1 MSRLHS
7 PQQVQDM
14 LNAGMRQI
22 EIAKAMGVRKRTITA
37 MVRRCNLH
45 DPHPA
50 DLSRSVQVQ
59 RMLFAGMR
67 QCEIAAALGL
77 KSQTINGI
85 VKRNNLQDSQSRLHS
100 KYATWEWT
108 APEPAAPIV
117 VQTPKP
123 PRPVVVKTGVPYRMS
138 LTPLS
143 QYLAAGRQTSAS

>member
-1 MSRLHS
+1 
-7 PQQVQDM
+7 M

-22 EIAKAMGVRKRTITA
+22 EIAKALGIRKRTIAA

-50 DLSRSVQVQ
+50 DLSRPVQVQ

-67 QCEIAAALGL
+67 QCEIAAALGV

-108 APEPAAPIV
+108 VPEPAAPVV
-117 VQTPKP
+117 VQAPK
-123 PRPVVVKTGVPYRMS
+123 PRPVVVKTGRPFSMT

-143 QYLAAGRQTSAS
+143 QYLAAGRQTAAPRDA